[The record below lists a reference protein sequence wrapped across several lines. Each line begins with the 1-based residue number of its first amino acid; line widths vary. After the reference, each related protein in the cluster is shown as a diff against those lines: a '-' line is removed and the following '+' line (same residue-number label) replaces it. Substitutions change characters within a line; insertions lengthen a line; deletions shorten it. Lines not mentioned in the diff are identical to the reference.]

1 MVHSSELVSE
11 RLEVDEDIEEIN
23 EIYYQRGWG
32 DGLPIIPPTE
42 ERVEKMLAGIRRKPQ
57 DSLGSVPPSGGQ
69 ATVEKVSI
77 NAVMAGCLP
86 EYMPVIVATVEAML
100 ESQFNLQVIQATTHP
115 VTPLIIVNGPIRNQL
130 KINSGHNVFG
140 QGHRANATIGRAIRL
155 VLVNVGGALPGER
168 DLATHGQPGKFSFCI
183 AENQEKSPWEP
194 LHVERGF
201 GEFVSTVTVCG
212 VEGPHN
218 MNDHDGDD
226 AESILTT
233 FAGTMATQGSNSI
246 LTQKG
251 EPLVVIGPEHAAT
264 IARSG
269 FSKQDVKG
277 ILHRK
282 ARIPKNMFSRRH
294 QENRFSGFPD
304 GSLIPV
310 VPEESAFMIVVA
322 GGAGKHSAYC
332 PTYGYH
338 RSVTREIEV

>member
-1 MVHSSELVSE
+1 MVHPAELLSET
-11 RLEVDEDIEEIN
+11 LEVDENLEEIN
-23 EIYYQRGWG
+23 EIYYERGWG

-42 ERVEKMLAGIRRKPQ
+42 DRVERMLAGIKRKPR
-57 DSLGSVPPSGGQ
+57 DLLGSVPPSGGK
-69 ATVEKVSI
+69 AAVEKIAI

-100 ESQFNLQVIQATTHP
+100 ESQFNLQSIQATTHP
-115 VTPLIIVNGPIRNQL
+115 VAPLIIVNGPIRSQL
-130 KINSGHNVFG
+130 GINSGHNVFG

-155 VLVNVGGALPGER
+155 VLINIGGGLPGEL

-183 AENQEKSPWEP
+183 AENEEMSPWEP
-194 LHVERGF
+194 LHVEKGF
-201 GEFVSTVTVCG
+201 NELVSTVTVCG

-226 AESILTT
+226 GESILTT
-233 FAGTMATQGSNSI
+233 FAGTIATQGNNSI
-246 LTQKG
+246 LNQKG

-264 IARSG
+264 IAKSG

-277 ILHRK
+277 FLHRK

-294 QENRFSGFPD
+294 QQNRFSGFPD

-310 VPEESAFMIVVA
+310 VPGEDAFMIIVA

-332 PTYGYH
+332 PSYGYTH
-338 RSVTREIEV
+338 SVTKEIKV